1 MVQILPELS
10 VRLVLDGMFAPFGD
24 GTIGDPPLDELELL
38 LDVLDPDELLEL
50 LPDELEL
57 LLVLDPDELELLLD
71 KITPEELPDDD
82 ELLEEATP
90 LDELLLLDDGA
101 VIPLEELL
109 LLDDGAVMP
118 LEEVPLVDPLLD
130 DELLDE
136 ELGVVGV
143 TELGVTAAL
152 SVVPPLPPPPPHP
165 AIANARVAVETYA
178 RIERIAD
185 LPPGRISVFY
195 EPFAVLIQRSP
206 LSR

>member
-1 MVQILPELS
+1 VIPLEEVL
-10 VRLVLDGMFAPFGD
+10 LV
-24 GTIGDPPLDELELL
+24 DPPLDE
-38 LDVLDPDELLEL
+38 
-50 LPDELEL
+50 
-57 LLVLDPDELELLLD
+57 
-71 KITPEELPDDD
+71 
-82 ELLEEATP
+82 
-90 LDELLLLDDGA
+90 
-101 VIPLEELL
+101 
-109 LLDDGAVMP
+109 
-118 LEEVPLVDPLLD
+118 
-130 DELLDE
+130 ELLDE

-152 SVVPPLPPPPPHP
+152 SVDPPPPPPPHP

>member
-1 MVQILPELS
+1 
-10 VRLVLDGMFAPFGD
+10 VRLVFDGMLAPFGD
-24 GTIGDPPLDELELL
+24 EIIGDPPELELLDELL
-38 LDVLDPDELLEL
+38 LDVLDPDELE
-50 LPDELEL
+50 
-57 LLVLDPDELELLLD
+57 VLLD
-71 KITPEELPDDD
+71 EATPEELPDDD

-101 VIPLEELL
+101 VIPLEE
-109 LLDDGAVMP
+109 
-118 LEEVPLVDPLLD
+118 VPLVDPLLD
-130 DELLDE
+130 EELLDE

-152 SVVPPLPPPPPHP
+152 SVVPPPPPPPPHP

-178 RIERIAD
+178 RIVRIAD

-195 EPFAVLIQRSP
+195 EPFAALIQRFP

>member
-1 MVQILPELS
+1 MNEPLGEGGPPEELE
-10 VRLVLDGMFAPFGD
+10 LLD
-24 GTIGDPPLDELELL
+24 ELL
-38 LDVLDPDELLEL
+38 LDVLEPDELLEL
-50 LPDELEL
+50 F
-57 LLVLDPDELELLLD
+57 PDELELLLD
-71 KITPEELPDDD
+71 EATPEELPDDELLDDTTPDDELVEEEIPDD
-82 ELLEEATP
+82 ELLEATP
-90 LDELLLLDDGA
+90 PDELLLLDGP

-109 LLDDGAVMP
+109 
-118 LEEVPLVDPLLD
+118 VDPPLD
-130 DELLDE
+130 EELPDE

-152 SVVPPLPPPPPHP
+152 SVDPPPPPPPHP

-185 LPPGRISVFY
+185 LPSGRVSVFY